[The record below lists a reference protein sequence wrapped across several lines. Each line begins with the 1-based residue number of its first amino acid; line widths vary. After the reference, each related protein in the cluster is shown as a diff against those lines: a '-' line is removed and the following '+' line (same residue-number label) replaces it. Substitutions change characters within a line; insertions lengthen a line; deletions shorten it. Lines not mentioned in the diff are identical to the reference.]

1 MSPDL
6 YSWPWKS
13 RSNIILNDLYY
24 LWLNTCY
31 RLDFSIDFNIIE
43 VEELKKSKI
52 NYVAVMADLENNN
65 NFKKYSL
72 TLKINVNHQGQ
83 VADFGFFEI
92 LDIENVRIDTK
103 IESIVGIQPEISKV
117 IWKMCMTLSSKVK
130 CLRYVNYFNI
140 FDISGLEIVRID
152 TKIMSVWCLQPE
164 IRKVI
169 HKRVWPSFSRSTIKV
184 RWLILGFLRSL
195 TLKMLEST
203 PRSSL
208 QHVYSRS

>member
-13 RSNIILNDLYY
+13 RSNIILNDLHY

-43 VEELKKSKI
+43 VEELKKSEI
-52 NYVAVMADLENNN
+52 NYVAMMADLENNN
-65 NFKKYSL
+65 NFKKYGL

-92 LDIENVRIDTK
+92 LNIENVRIDTK
-103 IESIVGIQPEISKV
+103 IESIAGILPEISKV
-117 IWKMCMTLSSKVK
+117 IWRMCMTLSFKVK
-130 CLRYVNYFNI
+130 RWRYVNYFNI
-140 FDISGLEIVRID
+140 FDILGLEIVRID

-169 HKRVWPSFSRSTIKV
+169 HKCVWPSFSRSTIKV
-184 RWLILGFLRSL
+184 RWLILGFLRSS
-195 TLKMLEST
+195 TLQMLEST

-208 QHVYSRS
+208 